1 MISQGDDV
9 RTTNPRP
16 TAVGRRSWQP
26 PPVDV
31 LKINFDGAFK
41 AETKEGAWGFVIR
54 DSDGQAIVP
63 GSGRLYSVVDALLA
77 EGEC

>member
-41 AETKEGAWGFVIR
+41 AETKEGAWGFIIR
-54 DSDGQAIVP
+54 TAT
-63 GSGRLYSVVDALLA
+63 GRRLWRVQGVFL
-77 EGEC
+77 